1 MLQNIAVVILNGFTP
16 FELGV
21 LCEVFGVDRTDDGL
35 PAYDFAVVAGEPAPL
50 ASAAGFTVST
60 PHGLERLRDA
70 DLVAVVAVS
79 DAQLPAC
86 TSGQFPAPLLDALRA
101 TVDRGARVLSV
112 CSGAFVLGAAGLL
125 DGRRCTTHWRHAPD
139 LARQYPSAIVDP
151 GVLYVDEDPVITS
164 AGTAAGIDACLH
176 LVRKEQGSRVAN
188 GIARRMV
195 IPPHRD
201 GGQAQ
206 YVDQPVAVP
215 DCDTLG
221 EVISWMQRHLREPV
235 TVRQLAARARMSDRT
250 FARRF
255 VAETGTTPLRWL
267 TGQRILLAQELLEE
281 TTETVDVIA
290 DRAGFGNAVALRHHF
305 RAWRGTTPQAYRRA
319 FCPDA
324 GPASPEASPEASRD
338 ASPDTSP
345 PASPDASPVTLGPSP
360 AAYTPSRSLADAY
373 SSSGANT
380 VGIAG

>member
-1 MLQNIAVVILNGFTP
+1 MLQNVAVVILNGFTP

-35 PAYDFAVVAGEPAPL
+35 PSYDFAVVAGEPAPL
-50 ASAAGFTVST
+50 SAAAGFTVST
-60 PHGLERLRDA
+60 PYGLDRLREA
-70 DLVAVVAVS
+70 DLVAVAAVC
-79 DAQLPAC
+79 DERLEAY
-86 TSGQFPAPLLDALRA
+86 TSGQFPAPLLDALRD

-112 CSGAFVLGAAGLL
+112 CNGAFVLGAAGLL
-125 DGRRCTTHWRHAPD
+125 DGRRCTTHWRQAPD
-139 LARQYPSAIVDP
+139 LARLHPSAVVNP
-151 GVLYVDEDPVITS
+151 EVLYVDEDPVITS

-206 YVDQPVAVP
+206 YVDRPVAMP
-215 DCDTLG
+215 ACDTLG
-221 EVISWMQRHLREPV
+221 EVISWMRRHLGEPI
-235 TVRQLAARARMSDRT
+235 TVRQLASRARMSDRT

-255 VAETGTTPLRWL
+255 VQETGTTPLRWL

-290 DRAGFGNAVALRHHF
+290 DRAGFGNAAALRHHF
-305 RAWRGTTPQAYRRA
+305 RTWRGTTPQAYRHA
-319 FCPDA
+319 FSPDA
-324 GPASPEASPEASRD
+324 IRD
-338 ASPDTSP
+338 SADGI
-345 PASPDASPVTLGPSP
+345 PASPDASPIAPGPSP
-360 AAYTPSRSLADAY
+360 AAYTPSRSLV
-373 SSSGANT
+373 GASR
-380 VGIAG
+380 A

>member
-1 MLQNIAVVILNGFTP
+1 MAV
-16 FELGV
+16 
-21 LCEVFGVDRTDDGL
+21 
-35 PAYDFAVVAGEPAPL
+35 A
-50 ASAAGFTVST
+50 
-60 PHGLERLRDA
+60 
-70 DLVAVVAVS
+70 AVS
-79 DAQLPAC
+79 DDQLRAY
-86 TSGQFPAPLLDALRA
+86 TSGQFPAALLDALRA
-101 TVDRGARVLSV
+101 TVDRGGRVLSV

-125 DGRRCTTHWRHAPD
+125 DGRRCTTHWRHAPE
-139 LARQYPSAIVDP
+139 LARLYPSAVVNP
-151 GVLYVDEDPVITS
+151 GVLYVDQDPVITS

-215 DCDTLG
+215 DYDTLG

-281 TTETVDVIA
+281 TGETVNMIA

-324 GPASPEASPEASRD
+324 SPASPEAPRRQPTISARSRWGP
-338 ASPDTSP
+338 AP
-345 PASPDASPVTLGPSP
+345 PRTPRPGRWPRPTPRP
-360 AAYTPSRSLADAY
+360 ARTRS
-373 SSSGANT
+373 G
-380 VGIAG
+380 